1 MAAAAHPSWTGHFT
15 VQRRLVQLAFL
26 AVFVLLP
33 LFDLFR
39 FDLPAG
45 KLLLFGQ
52 EIWLDE
58 WALLWLALMFGMWLV
73 GAASLVFG
81 RVYCAY
87 ACPQT
92 VFSELAH
99 DADAIGRRLTRGLGP
114 AGRAKA
120 ARAIALALVA
130 LLSLAA
136 TALFMAY
143 FAPLGDVL
151 RRIARLDFGPWV
163 GAIGALTTLLAFLN
177 LALVRESFCRS
188 VCPYGLLQGVIE
200 DGRSLHVRLDET
212 TGACIDCEACARVCP
227 MGIDIREGS
236 FQIECTRCGS
246 CIDSC
251 DAILGRL
258 RPARPGV
265 LRFDFRGFDAGGWD
279 VKRTL
284 VTVATVGFGVAL
296 AAAALTRQPFTVQIS
311 PVYAAEAESSAAD
324 PTLAEARYLLRA
336 SNRTKGPLAIKV
348 RLDGLPETARIEGL
362 EDPAVPPGVERKFSL
377 VVKVPSRSLAGSV
390 TPFSWVVATGVF
402 ERRVDATFF
411 ARRRK
416 S

>member
-1 MAAAAHPSWTGHFT
+1 MAAAVFPNWTGRFT
-15 VQRRLVQLAFL
+15 VQRRLVQTAFL

-45 KLLLFGQ
+45 KLFLFRD

-58 WALLWLALMFGMWLV
+58 WALLWLALMFAMWLV
-73 GAASLVFG
+73 GAVSLVFG

-99 DADAIGRRLTRGLGP
+99 DADAVGRRLTRRLP
-114 AGRAKA
+114 ASRRKRA
-120 ARAIALALVA
+120 ARAVSMVLVA
-130 LLSLAA
+130 LLSLVA

-143 FAPLGDVL
+143 FAPLPDVV
-151 RRIARLDFGPWV
+151 RRIARLDLGPWV
-163 GAIGALTTLLAFLN
+163 GAVGATTTVLAFLN
-177 LALVRESFCRS
+177 LAFVRESFCRS

-200 DGRSLHVRLDET
+200 DGRSLHVRLDEA
-212 TGACIDCEACARVCP
+212 TGACIDCKACARVCP
-227 MGIDIREGS
+227 MRIDIRDGS

-251 DAILGRL
+251 DAVLARL
-258 RPARPGV
+258 KPARPGL
-265 LRFDFRGFDAGGWD
+265 LRFAFPGFAGGWD

-284 VTVATVGFGVAL
+284 VTVATVGFG
-296 AAAALTRQPFTVQIS
+296 AATVVMAATRQPFTVQLS
-311 PVYAAEAESSAAD
+311 PVYASDAESTPAD
-324 PTLAEARYLLRA
+324 ASLAEARYLLRA
-336 SNRTKGPLAIKV
+336 SNRTKEAVALHV
-348 RLDGLPETARIEGL
+348 RLEGLPAAARVFGL
-362 EDPAVPPGVERKFSL
+362 EDPTVPAGVERKFA
-377 VVKVPSRSLAGSV
+377 VVVRVPSASLSASV
-390 TPFSWVVATGVF
+390 TPFSWVVVTEAGET
-402 ERRVDATFF
+402 RVAATFF
-411 ARRRK
+411 ARGRK